1 MVDLLG
7 NPFVG
12 VHELR
17 KELTALLEQV
27 QGEGVDLVVT
37 QQGKPAA
44 VMMSVERYLELQQ
57 ALRDLLDPEYVRA
70 LLEARREIREGQG
83 VPLEEALKERGR

>member
-27 QGEGVDLVVT
+27 QREGVDLVVT

-44 VMMSVERYLELQQ
+44 VIMSVERYLELQQ
-57 ALRDLLDPEYVRA
+57 ALRDLSDPEYVRA
-70 LLEARREIREGQG
+70 LLEARREIREGHG
-83 VPLEEALKERGR
+83 VALEEALKELGR

>member
-57 ALRDLLDPEYVRA
+57 ALRDLSDPEYVRA

-83 VPLEEALKERGR
+83 ITIEEALKERGR

>member
-1 MVDLLG
+1 MVDLLA

-57 ALRDLLDPEYVRA
+57 ALRDLSDPEYVRA
-70 LLEARREIREGQG
+70 LLKARREIREGKG

>member
-1 MVDLLG
+1 MVDLLA

-27 QGEGVDLVVT
+27 HKESVDLVVT
-37 QQGKPAA
+37 QQGKPVA
-44 VMMSVERYLELQQ
+44 VMMSVEKYLELQQ
-57 ALRDLLDPEYVRA
+57 ALRDLSDQEYVQA
-70 LLEARREIREGQG
+70 LREARREIKEGNG
-83 VPLEEALKERGR
+83 VALEEALKELGQ